1 MPAENIYRI
10 KQGDTLIDLFG
21 QNWQEVAASNGI
33 EDPTKLQIGQ
43 EIDLNLYDYS
53 IVPQGQEQQQV
64 QQEQPSG
71 EDAFKFD
78 AADWASRYFEE
89 GDTGDVYADLSS
101 NVGSIGN
108 DVFSSFSDN
117 SFMPEEEAET
127 APVDTPVVREAEAA
141 PVGAA
146 TTEQPVSVDAP
157 VDAAYERVKSGTF
170 WDGGTEAGQAAL
182 GVPVDGV
189 IGDGTREAFAKLY
202 TTDNLASIL
211 TAEGGDDMVE
221 GVEYRGAEINA
232 RLNPDLVQTTRYGVV
247 TPHSHKV
254 LENGM
259 EVTKHVAGFAKLRN
273 ETDKDHALRYYRA
286 RVLPKIKVV
295 NGIEQESSQV
305 MDAIAKYIWN
315 KGSLPRSFSLDDEVA
330 SQDGM
335 LDITTTGG
343 GKQMNGM
350 VNRTLKEYDAI
361 AEAKGWARVT
371 KIRTVRDPNNSNKFK
386 VQYHNAQGLVHDD
399 GEYKVRHPGSH
410 DLYVADR
417 EFDVNSDNDIIAT
430 SGRAIPNP

>member
-1 MPAENIYRI
+1 M
-10 KQGDTLIDLFG
+10 L
-21 QNWQEVAASNGI
+21 
-33 EDPTKLQIGQ
+33 
-43 EIDLNLYDYS
+43 
-53 IVPQGQEQQQV
+53 
-64 QQEQPSG
+64 
-71 EDAFKFD
+71 
-78 AADWASRYFEE
+78 
-89 GDTGDVYADLSS
+89 
-101 NVGSIGN
+101 
-108 DVFSSFSDN
+108 
-117 SFMPEEEAET
+117 EEEAET

-259 EVTKHVAGFAKLRN
+259 EVTKHVAGFAK
-273 ETDKDHALRYYRA
+273 
-286 RVLPKIKVV
+286 
-295 NGIEQESSQV
+295 
-305 MDAIAKYIWN
+305 YIWN
-315 KGSLPRSFSLDDEVA
+315 KGSLPLSFSLDDEVA